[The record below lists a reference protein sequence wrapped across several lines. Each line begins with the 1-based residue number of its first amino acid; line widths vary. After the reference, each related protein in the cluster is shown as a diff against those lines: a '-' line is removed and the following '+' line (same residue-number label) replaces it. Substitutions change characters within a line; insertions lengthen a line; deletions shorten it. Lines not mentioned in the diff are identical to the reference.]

1 MQCCWRPAI
10 FKDHHSKPI
19 GQRLVKARAQPL
31 LVCHGSGLTSR
42 DQAKENEGRKLSDLY
57 EVSKYSH
64 VTIHDYIRRLMA
76 ADIIAK
82 ASFDGD
88 GRRVSYMLTD
98 KAGKV
103 LDDLYRQIEGL
114 T

>member
-1 MQCCWRPAI
+1 MAQLERIRNMEDDLRVRILTCEAEI
-10 FKDHHSKPI
+10 LVFLKD
-19 GQRLVKARAQPL
+19 
-31 LVCHGSGLTSR
+31 
-42 DQAKENEGRKLSDLY
+42 NEGRKLSDLY

-98 KAGKV
+98 KATKV
-103 LDDLYRQIEGL
+103 LDGLYRQIEGL

>member
-1 MQCCWRPAI
+1 MAKLERIRSMEDDLRVRILTCEAEI
-10 FKDHHSKPI
+10 LVFLKD
-19 GQRLVKARAQPL
+19 
-31 LVCHGSGLTSR
+31 
-42 DQAKENEGRKLSDLY
+42 NEGRKLSDLY

-88 GRRVSYMLTD
+88 GRRVSYMLTE

>member
-1 MQCCWRPAI
+1 
-10 FKDHHSKPI
+10 
-19 GQRLVKARAQPL
+19 
-31 LVCHGSGLTSR
+31 
-42 DQAKENEGRKLSDLY
+42 
-57 EVSKYSH
+57 
-64 VTIHDYIRRLMA
+64 MA

-98 KAGKV
+98 KATKV

>member
-1 MQCCWRPAI
+1 MAKLERI
-10 FKDHHSKPI
+10 RSMEDDLRVRI
-19 GQRLVKARAQPL
+19 
-31 LVCHGSGLTSR
+31 LTCE
-42 DQAKENEGRKLSDLY
+42 AEILMFLKENEGRKLSDLY

-76 ADIIAK
+76 ADIITK

-88 GRRVSYMLTD
+88 GRRVSCMLTD
-98 KAGKV
+98 KASKV

>member
-1 MQCCWRPAI
+1 M
-10 FKDHHSKPI
+10 
-19 GQRLVKARAQPL
+19 GQLERIRTVEDDLRVRILTCEAEILFL
-31 LVCHGSGLTSR
+31 LR
-42 DQAKENEGRKLSDLY
+42 DNEGRKLQDLC

-64 VTIHDYIRRLMA
+64 VTIHDYIRKLMA
-76 ADIIAK
+76 ADIITK

-88 GRRVSYMLTD
+88 GRRVSCMLTE

>member
-1 MQCCWRPAI
+1 MAKLELIRSMEDDLRVRILTCEAEI
-10 FKDHHSKPI
+10 LFFLKD
-19 GQRLVKARAQPL
+19 
-31 LVCHGSGLTSR
+31 
-42 DQAKENEGRKLSDLY
+42 NEGRKLSDLY

-88 GRRVSYMLTD
+88 GRRVSYMLTE

>member
-1 MQCCWRPAI
+1 MAKLERIRSMEDDLRVRILTCEAEI
-10 FKDHHSKPI
+10 LMFLKD
-19 GQRLVKARAQPL
+19 
-31 LVCHGSGLTSR
+31 
-42 DQAKENEGRKLSDLY
+42 NEGRKLSDLY

-64 VTIHDYIRRLMA
+64 VTIHYYIRRLMA

-88 GRRVSYMLTD
+88 GRRVSYMLTE

-103 LDDLYRQIEGL
+103 LDGLYRQIEGL

>member
-1 MQCCWRPAI
+1 MAKLERIRSMEDDLRVRILTCEAEI
-10 FKDHHSKPI
+10 LFFLKD
-19 GQRLVKARAQPL
+19 
-31 LVCHGSGLTSR
+31 
-42 DQAKENEGRKLSDLY
+42 NEGRKLSDLY
-57 EVSKYSH
+57 EVSKSSH

-88 GRRVSYMLTD
+88 GRRVSYMLTE